1 MDNGLPFYGIS
12 SSQHFYQEYTRTWL
26 WNLHEAAGAPCEE
39 RALGEVALILV
50 SPRRWK
56 WWEKQLSGREKKW
69 RKWWETFHVVES
81 VLDSSSAKSVSPMEN
96 ATDNLYLNVI
106 AMGNFGPSLSIV
118 HLSVIVVAFWLC
130 HTFLCTSL
138 MVLTVICGVCLCYLQ
153 VLSDQGFLKAVTLR
167 KMAYY
172 FGNPTLISSVY
183 TALHDQTELFWAKM
197 RTHNSKLHRVWRI
210 DPVNQSEICALQ
222 FIWPF
227 FWLVMRILYF
237 HSFFQSFTEI
247 D

>member
-1 MDNGLPFYGIS
+1 M
-12 SSQHFYQEYTRTWL
+12 
-26 WNLHEAAGAPCEE
+26 
-39 RALGEVALILV
+39 
-50 SPRRWK
+50 
-56 WWEKQLSGREKKW
+56 
-69 RKWWETFHVVES
+69 ES

-183 TALHDQTELFWAKM
+183 TALHDQTELF
-197 RTHNSKLHRVWRI
+197 
-210 DPVNQSEICALQ
+210 
-222 FIWPF
+222 
-227 FWLVMRILYF
+227 
-237 HSFFQSFTEI
+237 
-247 D
+247 